1 LEAAS
6 NNITDQI
13 LEYWTQNP
21 DLRVHVKIEQARP
34 QDTPPLNTGVV
45 ARARIY
51 NDLHRVETPFSE
63 RSAGFIWFFSFLVK
77 FAQVKNDNVPVIQLL
92 DEPGLSLHGKAQG
105 GTYCAISVRSSHRIT
120 N

>member
-1 LEAAS
+1 MGIGTYETFNAKLEAAS

-21 DLRVHVKIEQARP
+21 DLRVHVRIEQARP
-34 QDTPPLNTGVV
+34 KDLPPLNAGIV

-63 RSAGFIWFFSFLVK
+63 RSAGFIGFS
-77 FAQVKNDNVPVIQLL
+77 P
-92 DEPGLSLHGKAQG
+92 LSS
-105 GTYCAISVRSSHRIT
+105 CWMNEV
-120 N
+120 